1 MAHDHSNHDH
11 HDHKGHDHGHGHGH
25 SHSHGHSH
33 AGHSHAPA
41 DFGRAFAIGAALNI
55 VFVAAE
61 AAAGLWTGSL
71 ALLADAGHNLSDV
84 LALLLAWAAAE
95 MAKKAP
101 TLRRTYGYRKG
112 TILASL
118 ANAGLLLLAVGAIV
132 WEAVRRFG
140 SPDPVEPG
148 PVMVV
153 AAIGVVINTATAL
166 MFMKGHSDL
175 NVRGAFLH
183 MAADAAVSLG
193 VVLAAIVIVFTGWLW
208 IDPAVSLAIAAVIVI
223 GTWGLLRDSLDLA
236 LDAAPRGI
244 DTAAVKAWLA
254 ARPGVSEVHDLHI
267 WAMSTTETALTAHLI
282 RPDNANCDVF
292 LRETAEGL
300 QTAFRIGHP
309 TLQVETGEGGHPCHL
324 APSHVV

>member
-1 MAHDHSNHDH
+1 MAHDHSSHDHDHGHDHDH
-11 HDHKGHDHGHGHGH
+11 HDH
-25 SHSHGHSH
+25 GHSH
-33 AGHSHAPA
+33 AHGGHGHSHAPA
-41 DFGRAFAIGAALNI
+41 DFGRAFAIGAGLNI
-55 VFVAAE
+55 AFVAAE

-84 LALLLAWAAAE
+84 LSLLLAWAAAE

-140 SPDPVEPG
+140 SPDPIEPG

-166 MFMKGHSDL
+166 MFMKGHDDL

-193 VVLAAIVIVFTGWLW
+193 VVLAAVAILFTGWFW
-208 IDPAVSLAIAAVIVI
+208 IDPAISMVIAVVIVI

-236 LDAAPRGI
+236 LDAAPRAI
-244 DTAAVKAWLA
+244 DTAKVRDWLA
-254 ARPGVSEVHDLHI
+254 ERPGVTEVHDLHI

-282 RPDNANCDVF
+282 RPDNAECDVF
-292 LRETAEGL
+292 LRETAAGL
-300 QTAFRIGHP
+300 AKTFRIGHP
-309 TLQVETGEGGHPCHL
+309 TLQVETGEGGHDCHL

>member
-1 MAHDHSNHDH
+1 MAHDHSGHDHDHDH
-11 HDHKGHDHGHGHGH
+11 HDHDHGHAHGGHGH
-25 SHSHGHSH
+25 SH
-33 AGHSHAPA
+33 APV

-55 VFVAAE
+55 AFVATE

-84 LALLLAWAAAE
+84 LSLLLAWAAAE

-140 SPDPVEPG
+140 SPDPIEPG

-166 MFMKGHSDL
+166 MFMKGHNDL

-193 VVLAAIVIVFTGWLW
+193 VVLAAVVILFTGWFW
-208 IDPAVSLAIAAVIVI
+208 IDPAISLVIAAVIVI
-223 GTWGLLRDSLDLA
+223 GTWGLLRDSLDMA

-244 DTAAVKAWLA
+244 DTGKVRDWLA
-254 ARPGVSEVHDLHI
+254 ARPGVTEVHDLHI

-282 RPDNANCDVF
+282 RPDNAECDVF
-292 LRETAEGL
+292 LRETAAGL
-300 QTAFRIGHP
+300 EKTFRIGHP

-324 APSHVV
+324 APSNVV

>member
-1 MAHDHSNHDH
+1 MAHDHSGHDH
-11 HDHKGHDHGHGHGH
+11 HDHGHDHGHGHA
-25 SHSHGHSH
+25 HGHGH
-33 AGHSHAPA
+33 GGHSHAPA

-84 LALLLAWAAAE
+84 LSLLLAWAAAE

-140 SPDPVEPG
+140 SPDPIEPG

-153 AAIGVVINTATAL
+153 AAIGVAINTATAL
-166 MFMKGHSDL
+166 MFMKGHNDL

-193 VVLAAIVIVFTGWLW
+193 VVGAALVIWFTGWLW
-208 IDPAVSLAIAAVIVI
+208 VDPAISLVIAAVIVI
-223 GTWGLLRDSLDLA
+223 GTWGLLRDSLDMA
-236 LDAAPRGI
+236 LDAAPRGV
-244 DTAAVKAWLA
+244 DTAAVKTWLA
-254 ARPGVSEVHDLHI
+254 ARPGVTEVHDLHI

-282 RPDNANCDVF
+282 RPDNAGCDVF

-300 QTAFRIGHP
+300 AKTFRIGHP

-324 APSHVV
+324 APAHVV

>member
-1 MAHDHSNHDH
+1 MAHDSHDH
-11 HDHKGHDHGHGHGH
+11 HGHHGHHGHHHHDGHDHGHAHGHGH
-25 SHSHGHSH
+25 SH
-33 AGHSHAPA
+33 APV

-55 VFVAAE
+55 AFVAVE

-84 LALLLAWAAAE
+84 LSLLLAWAAAE

-140 SPDPVEPG
+140 SPDPIAPG
-148 PVMVV
+148 PVMIV
-153 AAIGVVINTATAL
+153 AGIGVVINTATAL
-166 MFMKGHSDL
+166 MFMKGHHDL

-193 VVLAAIVIVFTGWLW
+193 VVGAALVTWFTGWLW
-208 IDPAVSLAIAAVIVI
+208 VDPAISLIIALVIVL
-223 GTWGLLRDSLDLA
+223 GTWGLLRDSLDMA
-236 LDAAPRGI
+236 LDAAPRGV

-254 ARPGVSEVHDLHI
+254 ARPGVTEVHDLHI

-282 RPDNANCDVF
+282 RPDNAGCDAF

-300 QTAFRIGHP
+300 AKTFRIGHP
-309 TLQVETGEGGHPCHL
+309 TLQVETGEGDHPCHL
-324 APSHVV
+324 APAHVV